1 MIKNIFDISDF
12 VPAQSLT
19 GTVYELVKRE
29 KVARKAKKLTQ
40 RQLAERTGVSYGS
53 IRRFEQTGEISLLS
67 LVKIANAL
75 DCLEDFNELFKKAA
89 REPYYEGILD
99 VTEEELVSIDFRG
112 NSHSCIVDLKLTDVV
127 DGDLIKVVAW
137 YDNEW
142 GYSNRL
148 VELTADFGKME

>member
-1 MIKNIFDISDF
+1 MIKNTIDISDF

-40 RQLAERTGVSYGS
+40 KQLAERTGVSYGS

-75 DCLEDFNELFKKAA
+75 DCLEDFNELFKK
-89 REPYYEGILD
+89 PP
-99 VTEEELVSIDFRG
+99 VTNIR
-112 NSHSCIVDLKLTDVV
+112 DLKL
-127 DGDLIKVVAW
+127 
-137 YDNEW
+137 
-142 GYSNRL
+142 
-148 VELTADFGKME
+148 